1 VSDKYRFGSVIA
13 CLAATG
19 EVALADDRERGFS
32 AGALVTVSVA
42 NGEPANDIPGFGI
55 QFRYALSDRWALGAT
70 LLQSEYDF
78 ETPAQIA
85 GITQSPAIEP
95 VDALAESTMLQAWA
109 ERLFHP
115 GGGATTWFVGAGLG
129 AASVDVPDVSGAR
142 EDGGQFDVH
151 TEVDT
156 EIMLTAFA
164 GVRRSFG
171 DRWYGEFRAHANHHF
186 ADWQVED
193 RISGNTG
200 AIDDYNSFG
209 GHVAVGVRW

>member
-1 VSDKYRFGSVIA
+1 MGRCSASDKYRFGSVIA

-55 QFRYALSDRWALGAT
+55 QFRYALSERWALGAT

-95 VDALAESTMLQAWA
+95 VDALAESTMLQA
-109 ERLFHP
+109 
-115 GGGATTWFVGAGLG
+115 
-129 AASVDVPDVSGAR
+129 
-142 EDGGQFDVH
+142 
-151 TEVDT
+151 
-156 EIMLTAFA
+156 
-164 GVRRSFG
+164 
-171 DRWYGEFRAHANHHF
+171 
-186 ADWQVED
+186 
-193 RISGNTG
+193 
-200 AIDDYNSFG
+200 
-209 GHVAVGVRW
+209 